1 MRPSACALPTCNL
14 GFLGRQRFSTLPR
27 QKKAATE
34 AAETQTPIETTAPM
48 TEAATEK
55 KTTSKKGTPVEP
67 ARVLQIAS
75 EMEGQPADVV
85 AKECGYYT
93 EITNNATGET
103 EVRVTAA
110 DTSAFLAA
118 LLAAK
123 GVNLA
128 PPARAARRSNRS
140 PIVKIGKNGN
150 IVVGGRHTTIA
161 GFPFGEEVDS
171 RVRIEAEKGKI
182 TIFAA
187 SPDEYASDET
197 EMEPELDGL
206 DTEGDDLDL

>member
-1 MRPSACALPTCNL
+1 
-14 GFLGRQRFSTLPR
+14 
-27 QKKAATE
+27 
-34 AAETQTPIETTAPM
+34 M
-48 TEAATEK
+48 TETATATATEK

-67 ARVLQIAS
+67 AQVLRIAS
-75 EMEGQPADVV
+75 EMEGQSADVV

-103 EVRVTAA
+103 EVRVTAN
-110 DTSAFLAA
+110 DVSTFLAT

-128 PPARAARRSNRS
+128 PPARAVRRTNRS
-140 PIVKIGKNGN
+140 PIVKIGKTGT

-161 GFPFGEEVDS
+161 GFPFGEGVDS
-171 RVRIEAEKGKI
+171 RVRIEAEQGRI

-187 SPDEYASDET
+187 SPDEYASDAD
-197 EMEPELDGL
+197 LDDNDL
-206 DTEGDDLDL
+206 DDNDLDGDDLGDTEADQDLEL

>member
-1 MRPSACALPTCNL
+1 
-14 GFLGRQRFSTLPR
+14 LPR

-34 AAETQTPIETTAPM
+34 AAETQAPETTDNSDQM

-55 KTTSKKGTPVEP
+55 KASATTSKKGTPVSP
-67 ARVLQIAS
+67 ADVLRIAS
-75 EMEGQPADVV
+75 DMEGQPADVV

-93 EITNNATGET
+93 ETTNNATGEV
-103 EVRVTAA
+103 EVRVTAS

-128 PPARAARRSNRS
+128 PPVRAARRSNRS

-161 GFPFGEEVDS
+161 GFPFGEGVDS

-187 SPDEYASDET
+187 SPDDYSSDEEPNDAEIDAPET
-197 EMEPELDGL
+197 EE
-206 DTEGDDLDL
+206 DDLDL

>member
-1 MRPSACALPTCNL
+1 MPKCKL
-14 GFLGRQRFSTLPR
+14 GFLGRQRFFTLPR
-27 QKKAATE
+27 PKKAAPE
-34 AAETQTPIETTAPM
+34 AAETQSPIDQM
-48 TEAATEK
+48 TETATEK

-67 ARVLQIAS
+67 AQVLRIAS
-75 EMEGQPADVV
+75 EMEGQSADVV

-103 EVRVTAA
+103 EVRVTAN
-110 DTSAFLAA
+110 DVSTFLAT

-128 PPARAARRSNRS
+128 PPARAVRRTNRS
-140 PIVKIGKNGN
+140 PIVKIGKTGT

-161 GFPFGEEVDS
+161 GFPFGEGVDS
-171 RVRIEAEKGKI
+171 RVRIEAEQGKI

-187 SPDEYASDET
+187 SPDEYASDADLDDNDLDDND
-197 EMEPELDGL
+197 LDG
-206 DTEGDDLDL
+206 DAEVDQDLEL